1 MQVRE
6 SVGLKYGQNTQSLTF
21 GMKGIT
27 DFMLKTREEEQQVKM
42 TIHTYWQQGKIYIS
56 SEYKQGENLRV
67 LVYEDQNRILLDN
80 KFYVTWGIKFTA
92 KKNSTYMIRF
102 VDEGSITKL
111 IAAELTKT
119 NSNEAFDKLAS
130 TDALTV
136 LSNRLGN
143 LK

>member
-1 MQVRE
+1 M
-6 SVGLKYGQNTQSLTF
+6 
-21 GMKGIT
+21 
-27 DFMLKTREEEQQVKM
+27 
-42 TIHTYWQQGKIYIS
+42 
-56 SEYKQGENLRV
+56 
-67 LVYEDQNRILLDN
+67 YEDENRILLDN

-119 NSNEAFDKLAS
+119 NSHSTFEKLAS
-130 TDALTV
+130 TDAIEV